1 MSNMIKLFVEDFLG
15 KDIEN
20 IQKELDKFLDEAY
33 KEADVPSFSLS
44 KGTHPKVN
52 VLEKKD
58 YFEIIAATPGV
69 KKEDL
74 KVKYLDGFLSIMG
87 SYIEGDSEEHAK
99 YICKELKRSN
109 FERSFRIDSKKV
121 DVTKIKSS
129 YDLGELKILV
139 PKIKKEEKKENIDI
153 DIAIE

>member
-33 KEADVPSFSLS
+33 KEAYVPSFRLS
-44 KGTHPKVN
+44 KGTYPKVN
-52 VLEKKD
+52 IIEKEGE
-58 YFEIIAATPGV
+58 YEIIAETPGV

-74 KVKYLDGFLSIMG
+74 KVTYQDGFLSISG
-87 SYIEGDSEEHAK
+87 VGNTGNTEKNDK

-109 FERSFRIDSKKV
+109 FERSFRIDSEKI
-121 DVTKIKSS
+121 DIAKIKSS
-129 YDLGELKILV
+129 YELGELKILV
-139 PKIKKEEKKENIDI
+139 PKIKNEIKNEYLDI
-153 DIAIE
+153 TIK